1 MPFNNLSYYSVA
13 EEAIAPTPRDEV
25 LIDIDDKEPLI
36 PGQVS
41 SVSLFSCNI
50 RPHS

>member
-1 MPFNNLSYYSVA
+1 MSLNNVNCNFVA

-41 SVSLFSCNI
+41 SVSYFCNI